1 VEPRGIERVETPDE
15 LLLLYNPC
23 SRKLK
28 LLKGEKERRETR
40 DERRAVALESVQQQ
54 VEAVEAPGRPETVK
68 TRDEL
73 LALQPPKKKFSLQML

>member
-28 LLKGEKERRETR
+28 LLKGERERERRETR
-40 DERRAVALESVQQQ
+40 DE
-54 VEAVEAPGRPETVK
+54 
-68 TRDEL
+68 L
-73 LALQPPKKKFSLQML
+73 LL